1 VRRRHSSGRR
11 GPFDSLVARVFA
23 LLVAGLVL
31 TAALS
36 GLAAW
41 QSWRAGSGAA
51 DADSSAMQQRLVSV
65 VTALDG
71 VASVGG
77 GDGAAAQRN
86 AVWALAAASG
96 IRQANASTGAL
107 QIQADSGLSEALR
120 GALNRPATLAPAS
133 DPAICRDVLDERGPY
148 SPGGR
153 MGCHVAQFSLNDGTP
168 ITAIVEPQR
177 RDYARVANSGPRWP
191 WTVAAALALCLLAL
205 AWVITRLVL
214 APLITLSAAS
224 AVFSEDVNATALQVR
239 GPREIRAALTAFNR
253 MQSRIQKHITE
264 RTLMLAAITH
274 DLQTPLTRLRLRLE
288 KVSDESLRGQLV
300 GDLSA
305 CQARVTEGLDLAR
318 SLDDRSEIQA
328 VDLDALLA
336 SACSEASDVGMN
348 VQWLASSGL
357 TVKARPMPLL
367 RCVENLIS
375 NAVKYGHRA
384 EVSAQSDGDYAVIR
398 VRDFG
403 AGIPAA
409 DLNRVLEPFV
419 RLETSRSRDH
429 GGTGL
434 GLTIVRNLM
443 HQQHG
448 DVLLG
453 NVQDERG
460 TGLEARLRIPLARQ
474 TPVIIARPSF
484 LP

>member
-1 VRRRHSSGRR
+1 MKRRHAGGRR
-11 GPFDSLVARVFA
+11 GPLDSMVARVFA
-23 LLVAGLVL
+23 LLVAGLVI
-31 TAALS
+31 TALLS
-36 GLAAW
+36 GVTAW
-41 QSWRAGSGAA
+41 QSWQGERGGTV
-51 DADSSAMQQRLVSV
+51 DADSGAMQQRVVSL

-71 VASVGG
+71 A
-77 GDGAAAQRN
+77 DAAQRI
-86 AVWALAAASG
+86 AVWSLAAASG
-96 IRQANASTGAL
+96 IRQGNASAGQL
-107 QIQADSGLSEALR
+107 PLQADRALSEPLR
-120 GALNRPATLAPAS
+120 VALNRPASVGFVS
-133 DPAICRDVLDERGPY
+133 DPAICRDSPDKRTAAPY
-148 SPGGR
+148 SPGR
-153 MGCHVAQFSLNDGTP
+153 RTGCQAVQIALLDGTP
-168 ITAIVEPQR
+168 ITAIVEPQG
-177 RDYARVANSGPRWP
+177 RDFARVSGTRSRWP
-191 WTVAAALALCLLAL
+191 WSVPLALALCLLAL

-224 AVFSEDVNATALQVR
+224 EVFSDDVNATPLPVR

-264 RTLMLAAITH
+264 RTSMLAAITH

-288 KVSDESLRGQLV
+288 KVSDEALRRQLV

-305 CQARVTEGLDLAR
+305 CQARVTEGLELAR

-328 VDLDALLA
+328 VDLDALLS
-336 SACSEASDVGMN
+336 SACSEASDVGMKAR
-348 VQWLASSGL
+348 LLGSSGL

-375 NAVKYGHRA
+375 NAVKYGQSA
-384 EVSAQSDGDYAVIR
+384 EVSAQRSGDQAVIC

-403 AGIPAA
+403 AGIPVA
-409 DLNRVLEPFV
+409 DLDRVLEPFV

-448 DVLLG
+448 DVVLA
-453 NVQDERG
+453 NVSDERG
-460 TGLEARLRIPLARQ
+460 TGLEARLIIPLAR
-474 TPVIIARPSF
+474 
-484 LP
+484 